1 MYSNKPYS
9 VASFESKSKQCVRS
23 MIFLKRQEANGQKL
37 MKIEDNQR
45 KLDIVQESK
54 DYWLLSTKWHW
65 ILKLLDYPDGK

>member
-1 MYSNKPYS
+1 
-9 VASFESKSKQCVRS
+9 

-45 KLDIVQESK
+45 KLDISYNSAKFK

-65 ILKLLDYPDGK
+65 ILELLDYPDGK